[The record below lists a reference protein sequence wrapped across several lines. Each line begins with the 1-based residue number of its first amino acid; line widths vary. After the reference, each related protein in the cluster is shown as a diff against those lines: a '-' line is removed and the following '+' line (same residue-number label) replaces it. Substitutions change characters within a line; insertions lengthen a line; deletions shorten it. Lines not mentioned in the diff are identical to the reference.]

1 MKKVNKI
8 AALIA
13 GICLI
18 NAGCAVHNEESKEP
32 QGMVTLQVCIAESQ
46 WDQSI
51 DGLTKLYLKEH
62 PEIKDIEWI
71 LVRQN
76 SYWDLMDMK
85 LATGTLPDIME
96 AGAGEKLREWS
107 AHLVQLDDL
116 PVLTQMFPDVV
127 EAGKIDGH
135 YYSVP
140 DAIYGMGIL
149 YNMELLKQAGWERV
163 PRTKS
168 QLKQLCEDLEKK
180 DIFQFMNPYHEIN
193 TWVENGLLQMTALK
207 PDPKLYIRRLKK
219 NTQKPIVD
227 DPDWQALFDFCDLTL
242 EYGNRRPLQLDTD
255 LARNYFYIG
264 RYAMILNESARDLS
278 GMKEA
283 GQGVDQVTQIGPML
297 LSDNAEKNPLLM
309 DTVRFG
315 VTRNSKHQKE
325 AKEFINWMSGDSGAL
340 AYQKEN
346 MGIMPVIAS
355 ECQTG
360 LCSMAKD
367 TYEYYTRHK
376 MTDDLMGYL
385 PIGIAETTSEEWA
398 RYITGE
404 IDRDELLAVYEKYWD
419 DYSKQE

>member
-32 QGMVTLQVCIAESQ
+32 KGMVTLQVCIAESQ

-107 AHLVQLDDL
+107 VHLIQLDDL

-219 NTQKPIVD
+219 NTQKPIV
-227 DPDWQALFDFCDLTL
+227 
-242 EYGNRRPLQLDTD
+242 
-255 LARNYFYIG
+255 
-264 RYAMILNESARDLS
+264 
-278 GMKEA
+278 
-283 GQGVDQVTQIGPML
+283 VT
-297 LSDNAEKNPLLM
+297 
-309 DTVRFG
+309 
-315 VTRNSKHQKE
+315 
-325 AKEFINWMSGDSGAL
+325 
-340 AYQKEN
+340 
-346 MGIMPVIAS
+346 
-355 ECQTG
+355 
-360 LCSMAKD
+360 
-367 TYEYYTRHK
+367 
-376 MTDDLMGYL
+376 
-385 PIGIAETTSEEWA
+385 
-398 RYITGE
+398 
-404 IDRDELLAVYEKYWD
+404 
-419 DYSKQE
+419 